1 MNNFKVSVVKEIVI
15 FLVMLMTLT
24 KTIIQHKTEDVNLI
38 LLLFL
43 K

>member
-1 MNNFKVSVVKEIVI
+1 MYKFQVSVVKEIVI
-15 FLVMLMTLT
+15 FFVMLMPLT